1 MKKTKAR
8 QGNKVMKIIP
18 LCGVVR
24 EDLSSLI
31 PFEQRPE

>member
-8 QGNKVMKIIP
+8 QGSKVMKIIP